1 MVITVAPTQADTRR
15 RQYPSSSSITFQ
27 QPSSAYQRGSN
38 GFQYSANDYS
48 RSSNMS
54 QYGSTHDNNTTKP
67 SKLSMSVQV
76 ESFDMKL
83 WAAFLGVV
91 LLVYFLVCSGGFGAI
106 LVLAASARTFGFAIL
121 NLKMWA
127 TKSAAGVS
135 LKTVQMYCL
144 VFFGSALSI
153 WEYEGYMPNDEVGG
167 FTYQMVEATSF
178 LLSLS
183 AIYACT
189 VQFRTTYQ
197 HDCDRFGEQNVPS
210 GFGTLYLVIP
220 SFILALIFH
229 PERNDH
235 FITDVAYAFS
245 MYLEAVAL
253 LPQLY
258 MFQKHVKQ
266 AVELLTAHFVFAL
279 GFGRAVEF
287 FFWFQCYH
295 LLENENGSHMVGYLS
310 LFSQLMQIAL
320 MLDFFYYYYLSLK
333 DGTPMVFSSRCGF
346 DVV

>member
-1 MVITVAPTQADTRR
+1 MVITVAPIPTALRQA
-15 RQYPSSSSITFQ
+15 QSLSSSSTGNTKFTNVYQ
-27 QPSSAYQRGSN
+27 QDSSA
-38 GFQYSANDYS
+38 FQYSSNAYQQPA
-48 RSSNMS
+48 NMS
-54 QYGSTHDNNTTKP
+54 QYDNSSTDVTK
-67 SKLSMSVQV
+67 SSMAGLVN
-76 ESFDMKL
+76 SFDMKL
-83 WAAFLGVV
+83 WICFFGVV
-91 LLVYFLVCSGGFGAI
+91 LFVHSLVCTGDFSAL
-106 LVLAASARTFGFAIL
+106 LVLASSARTFGFAVL
-121 NLKMWA
+121 NLKIWA
-127 TKSAAGVS
+127 TKSVAGISV
-135 LKTVQMYCL
+135 KTLHMYCL
-144 VFFGSALSI
+144 VFFCSGLSI
-153 WEYEGYMPNDEVGG
+153 WVDEGYMPNDEVGG
-167 FTYQMVEATSF
+167 FTYQMVEAISLF
-178 LLSLS
+178 LALS